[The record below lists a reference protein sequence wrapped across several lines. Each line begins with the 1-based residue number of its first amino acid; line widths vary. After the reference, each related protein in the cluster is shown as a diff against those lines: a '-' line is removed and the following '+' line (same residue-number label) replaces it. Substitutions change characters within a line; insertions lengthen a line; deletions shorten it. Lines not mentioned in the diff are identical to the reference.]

1 MRLFQW
7 EEELI
12 DDVQTLLNSFYLLER
27 VDDQWRWEGC
37 SLGTC
42 KVRAAY
48 KVVEKDIMEDYV
60 IWLQGVLVWFYY
72 EDYVIWL
79 QAGCSV

>member
-27 VDDQWRWEGC
+27 VDDQ
-37 SLGTC
+37 
-42 KVRAAY
+42 
-48 KVVEKDIMEDYV
+48 
-60 IWLQGVLVWFYY
+60 
-72 EDYVIWL
+72 
-79 QAGCSV
+79 